1 MSKKYRES
9 TEGGIL
15 FIEGTANDLLRAI
28 KALERRGFV
37 NLFCGRPILRTGRLY
52 LLEVNNG
59 FYHVYRGE
67 GGAR

>member
-1 MSKKYRES
+1 MTKRYRET
-9 TEGGIL
+9 TEDGIL
-15 FIEGTANDLLRAI
+15 FIEGTANDLLRVI
-28 KALERRGFV
+28 KALERRGVV
-37 NLFCGRPILRTGRLY
+37 NLFCGRPTMRTQRVY